1 MYYLIG
7 EHLGHSFSAEIH
19 RTFGR
24 YDYELRELAPAE
36 LGPFL
41 EARDFAGLNV
51 TIPYKEA
58 VIPYLDRLDGEAAA
72 IGAVNTVVNR
82 DGLLWGY
89 NTDFGGMK
97 ASLERLCRPG
107 AGPAPPRGSETVPRL
122 SLRGQSADLSRQSV
136 LSGKTVL
143 ILGTGGTSKTA
154 QAVCKALGAA
164 QIYRVSRTG
173 REGALTYPELLQ
185 GSVCPE
191 LLINCTPVG
200 TWPDPDGLPLDL
212 KTLQFRHS
220 ERPKGLALLRSEES
234 ASPVLSPS
242 LRGQCAHWPWQSASP
257 VPAVFDCVYNPLRTR
272 LILEARSRGL
282 PAMGGLCMLVK
293 QAALA
298 CARFTGLP
306 VEDEQVDSICDSL
319 RRDRENLVL
328 IGMPGAGK
336 TTVARIL
343 AQKTGRVFVDS
354 DEEITKRAG
363 KSIPAIFAEDGEAAF
378 RELEA
383 AIIREAAL
391 RSGCVLATG
400 GGTVLREENLRRLR
414 QTGRLILLDRPPEAL
429 EPSPDRPLGDT
440 PEKVAALYAERY
452 QIYLRAA
459 DRRVPVNGTP
469 EDAAEAVLAAL

>member
-58 VIPYLDRLDGEAAA
+58 VIPYLDRLDGEAAV

-82 DGLLWGY
+82 DGVLWGY

-107 AGPAPPRGSETVPRL
+107 AGPDSPCGSEACQAAHCAPVRTP
-122 SLRGQSADLSRQSV
+122 ARQS
-136 LSGKTVL
+136 LLFGKTVL

-173 REGALTYPELLQ
+173 REGALTYPQLLQ
-185 GSVCPE
+185 GPVCPE

-200 TWPDPDGLPLDL
+200 MWPDPDGLPVEL
-212 KTLQFRHS
+212 K
-220 ERPKGLALLRSEES
+220 A
-234 ASPVLSPS
+234 VLPPS
-242 LRGQCAHWPWQSASP
+242 LRGQCAHWPRQSASPVPPAPP
-257 VPAVFDCVYNPLRTR
+257 VPAVFDCVYNPLRSR
-272 LILEARSRGL
+272 LVLEARARGL
-282 PAMGGLCMLVK
+282 PAMGGLYMLVK

-298 CARFTGLP
+298 CERFTGVP
-306 VEDEQVDSICDSL
+306 VEDEQVDIICNSL
-319 RRDRENLVL
+319 RQDRENLVL

-336 TTVARIL
+336 TTVGRIL

-414 QTGRLILLDRPPEAL
+414 QTGRLILLNRPPEAL

-440 PEKVAALYAERY
+440 PEKVAALYAERCA
-452 QIYLRAA
+452 IYAAAAELCIANTGSPEAAA
-459 DRRVPVNGTP
+459 DGI
-469 EDAAEAVLAAL
+469 LAAL

>member
-19 RTFGR
+19 RNFGR
-24 YDYELRELAPAE
+24 YDYELRELAPTE

-107 AGPAPPRGSETVPRL
+107 AGPDSPCGSEACQAVHCTPVRTP
-122 SLRGQSADLSRQSV
+122 ARQSV
-136 LSGKTVL
+136 LFGKTVL

-185 GSVCPE
+185 GSVCPA

-212 KTLQFRHS
+212 KTLQRCHS

-234 ASPVLSPS
+234 ASPVLPPS

-272 LILEARSRGL
+272 LILEARAQGL
-282 PAMGGLCMLVK
+282 PAMGGLYMLVK

-298 CARFTGLP
+298 CARFTGVP

-328 IGMPGAGK
+328 IGMSGAGK

-354 DEEITKRAG
+354 DEEIAKRAG

-440 PEKVAALYAERY
+440 PEKVAALYAERWA
-452 QIYLRAA
+452 IYAA
-459 DRRVPVNGTP
+459 
-469 EDAAEAVLAAL
+469 AAELRVGNTGSPEATADGILAAL